1 MIICTL
7 FIISMIIWIF
17 FIKMFHDLKMTAFK
31 FYFGSIGLFFILL
44 FFFRSYLEHGFKIL
58 LYYSLLFLSN
68 ITHLFYLNTLSN
80 VVISVSNLTF
90 SINFS
95 LQASTFI
102 SMTVF
107 TSLICFFPLLYFK
120 KRIYLFFLGNIL
132 IFLINILKSFTV
144 ILLIKLFSAYSLVMD
159 FDVIGKLIFFAL
171 IIILYYFIFTKAQIK
186 NQKVGELLC

>member
-31 FYFGSIGLFFILL
+31 FYFGSIGLFSILL

-80 VVISVSNLTF
+80 VVINVNNLTF